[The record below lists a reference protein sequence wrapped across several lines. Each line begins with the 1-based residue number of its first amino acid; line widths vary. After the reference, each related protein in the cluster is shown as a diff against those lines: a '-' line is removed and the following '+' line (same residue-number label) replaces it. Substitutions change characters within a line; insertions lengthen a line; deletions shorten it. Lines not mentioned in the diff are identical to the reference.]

1 MKKFLIVAFFL
12 LFHSLQV
19 LSSATV
25 IHAGLLIN
33 GESPVPSPEMSI
45 VIEGSKIQAI
55 ETGYI
60 TPDSEDEFIDLSGY
74 TVLPGLMDMHVH

>member
-1 MKKFLIVAFFL
+1 MKKFSILVFL
-12 LFHSLQV
+12 LLFNFLQV

-33 GESPVPSPEMSI
+33 GESSVPSPEMSI

-55 ETGYI
+55 ESGYI
-60 TPDSEDEFIDLSGY
+60 TPDS
-74 TVLPGLMDMHVH
+74 